1 MVDARDLSAKANIM
15 KATLRMLMTGLFL
28 TQAVNPVY
36 AGFFDFKLG
45 GDKKQEEGQPSG
57 SAGPDGAKNEASEL
71 EKCDKPY
78 GTLAV
83 AEAQDAVISHLLQY
97 GLPSPTGLIRL
108 MIQQSNCFVLV
119 ERGRAMA
126 NIMQERQ
133 LAESGQL
140 RGGSNMG
147 KGQMVTADY
156 VLTPDAVFSS
166 KDSGGV
172 GGALGGFGIFGA
184 VAGLVAAGLK
194 FKSAQTSMIL
204 ADSRSSLQIAA
215 AQGSAEK
222 TDWSIGG
229 LAVGGGAVGA
239 LGAYTNT
246 PEGKVIAAS
255 YMDNWNNIVR
265 SIRNNPQLARQDIN
279 LKQQSGKPTQA
290 GQAFDKGDA
299 VTGKIGG
306 LKMYAQPNKT
316 SKVVASLAKGE
327 EVIYTG
333 EEKNGFLSVQGNEG
347 EGWVEKLMIK
357 K

>member
-1 MVDARDLSAKANIM
+1 
-15 KATLRMLMTGLFL
+15 MLKRLTTALVTSLFL
-28 TQAVNPVY
+28 SQVLIAPAH
-36 AGFFDFKLG
+36 AGLFDFKLG
-45 GDKKQEEGQPSG
+45 SEAEAGQPSG
-57 SAGPDGAKNEASEL
+57 SAGPDGAQGESTQL
-71 EKCDKPY
+71 GKCDKSY

-83 AEAQDAVISHLLQY
+83 AEAQDAVISHLLSY
-97 GLPSPTGLIRL
+97 GLPSPTGVIRM

-119 ERGRAMA
+119 ERGRAMN

-133 LAESGQL
+133 LAESGEL
-140 RGGSNMG
+140 RSGSNMG

-172 GGALGGFGIFGA
+172 GGALGGFGVFGA
-184 VAGLVAAGLK
+184 VAGVVAGGLK

-204 ADSRSSLQIAA
+204 ADARSSLQIAA
-215 AQGSAEK
+215 AQGNAEK
-222 TDWSIGG
+222 TDWSLGG
-229 LAVGGGAVGA
+229 LVVGGGGGGA

-246 PEGKVIAAS
+246 PEGKMIAAS

-279 LKQQSGKPTQA
+279 LKQESGKPVKA
-290 GQAFDKGDA
+290 GIAFESGD
-299 VTGKIGG
+299 VITGKIGG
-306 LKMYAQPNKT
+306 LKMYSKPSKT
-316 SKVVASLAKGE
+316 SKVVTSLPKGE

-333 EEKNGFLSVQGNEG
+333 EEKNGFMSVQGNSG
-347 EGWVEKLMIK
+347 EGWVEKILVK

>member
-1 MVDARDLSAKANIM
+1 MKSTLGALIM
-15 KATLRMLMTGLFL
+15 GLFL

-36 AGFFDFKLG
+36 AGFFDTQLG
-45 GDKKQEEGQPSG
+45 GEGKKEEGQPSG
-57 SAGPDGAKNEASEL
+57 SAGPDGAKNESSQQ

-97 GLPSPTGLIRL
+97 GLSSPTGLIRM

-119 ERGRAMA
+119 ERGRAMS
-126 NIMQERQ
+126 NLMQERQ
-133 LAESGQL
+133 LAESGEL
-140 RGGSNMG
+140 RSNSNMG

-172 GGALGGFGIFGA
+172 GGALGGFGLFGA

-204 ADSRSSLQIAA
+204 ADARSSLQVAA

-222 TDWSIGG
+222 TDFSI
-229 LAVGGGAVGA
+229 GA
-239 LGAYTNT
+239 LGIGGGVAGGLGGYTNT

-265 SIRNNPQLARQDIN
+265 SIRNNPQLTRQDIN
-279 LKQQSGKPTQA
+279 LKSDSGKPAKA
-290 GQAFDKGDA
+290 GQAFDAGDA
-299 VTGKIGG
+299 VTGKIAG
-306 LKMYAQPNKT
+306 LKIYAQPNKS
-316 SKVVASLAKGE
+316 SKVVAKLGKGE

-333 EEKNGFLSVQGNEG
+333 EEKNGFISVQGNDG
-347 EGWVEKLMIK
+347 EGWVEKMMIK

>member
-1 MVDARDLSAKANIM
+1 MRKRLTTALVTS
-15 KATLRMLMTGLFL
+15 LFL
-28 TQAVNPVY
+28 SQALIAPAH
-36 AGFFDFKLG
+36 AGLFDFKLG
-45 GDKKQEEGQPSG
+45 GDKEEGQPSG
-57 SAGPDGAKNEASEL
+57 SAGPDGAQGEAKEL

-83 AEAQDAVISHLLQY
+83 AEAQDAVISHLLSY
-97 GLPSPTGLIRL
+97 GLPSPTGLIR
-108 MIQQSNCFVLV
+108 MMVQQSNCFVLV
-119 ERGRAMA
+119 ERGRAMN

-133 LAESGQL
+133 LAESGEL
-140 RGGSNMG
+140 RSGSNMG

-172 GGALGGFGIFGA
+172 GGALGGLGVFGA

-204 ADSRSSLQIAA
+204 SDARSSLQIAA
-215 AQGSAEK
+215 AQGNAEK
-222 TDWSIGG
+222 TDWSVGG
-229 LAVGGGAVGA
+229 LLVGGGAAGG

-279 LKQQSGKPTQA
+279 LKQESGKVVKA
-290 GQAFDKGDA
+290 GTAFESGD
-299 VTGKIGG
+299 VITGKIGG
-306 LKMYAQPNKT
+306 LKLYSQPSKT

-333 EEKNGFLSVQGNEG
+333 TEKDGFLSVQGNNG
-347 EGWVEKLMIK
+347 EGWVEKILVRK
-357 K
+357 